1 MVSRETQFARYF
13 ELLGQW
19 NKAINLAS
27 RDEFG
32 SVWFARQVATSL
44 ALTQHVPSYVQRF
57 TDLGS
62 GQGLPAIPLAI
73 ATGMAVDLIEADRR
87 KAAFL
92 NTALATLQLSGRVW
106 PMRIEVAKVP
116 PAQCVTAQALAALP
130 KLIPLALP
138 MVLRGG
144 CCLFLKGTDVAAEM
158 CTIPHTD
165 DFMIELISLAPLASS
180 LVKVTRLN

>member
-19 NKAINLAS
+19 NNSINLAS
-27 RDEFG
+27 RNEFG
-32 SVWFARQVATSL
+32 SVWFTRQVETSL
-44 ALTQHVPSYVQRF
+44 ALERHFPVGIQQF

-73 ATGMAVDLIEADRR
+73 TTGMIVDLVEADRR

-92 NTALATLQLSGRVW
+92 TNVLATLQLSGKVW
-106 PMRIEVAKVP
+106 PVRIETAKVP
-116 PAQCVTAQALAALP
+116 LARCVTAQALAALP

-138 MVLRGG
+138 MVQRGG
-144 CCLFLKGTDVAAEM
+144 CCLFLKGPNAAAELRALS
-158 CTIPHTD
+158 PRD
-165 DFMIELISLAPLASS
+165 DIAIEVTSLAPLASS